1 MSVLEN
7 CKNLL
12 EMYHIEKIRC
22 QIHGVTLL
30 GFLSFLAAKLYHTK
44 KPSVLKY
51 LSILVLAEAYL
62 GKSY

>member
-1 MSVLEN
+1 
-7 CKNLL
+7 
-12 EMYHIEKIRC
+12 MYHIEKIRC